1 MDNRRRQSGESQAR
15 HPAAECLGIRS
26 FLFMVDHSALL
37 SLIEIG
43 FRIHCVTPKSMP
55 SQSLP
60 R

>member
-43 FRIHCVTPKSMP
+43 
-55 SQSLP
+55 
-60 R
+60 